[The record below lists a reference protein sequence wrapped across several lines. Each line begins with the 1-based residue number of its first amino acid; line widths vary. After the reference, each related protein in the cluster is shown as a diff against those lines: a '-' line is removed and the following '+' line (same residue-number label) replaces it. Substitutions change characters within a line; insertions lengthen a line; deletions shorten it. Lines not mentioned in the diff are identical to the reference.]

1 MHNKILNKYYFINK
15 FDQSHLDKQDKET
28 TIIFRN
34 YDQIIDEKLIL
45 KLKIYCK
52 KKGNKF
58 LLSNNIKL
66 ALKLNLDGAY
76 IPSFNK
82 DKKHLSYS
90 LKKNFIILGS
100 AHNVYELRTK
110 ESQNV
115 KAIFLSSLFKKN
127 KNFLGINKFKLLS
140 LLSKKPFI
148 ALGGI
153 SNNNLKKLALTNC
166 YSFAGISIFEQKKR
180 PLKRGPFINLS
191 SKLIRMQMIN
201 LTRKTLYH

>member
-45 KLKIYCK
+45 KLKSYCK

-82 DKKHLSYS
+82 DTKHLSYS

-100 AHNVYELRTK
+100 AHNVYEIRTK

-127 KNFLGINKFKLLS
+127 KNFLGTYKFKLLS
-140 LLSKKPFI
+140 LLSKKPLI

-153 SNNNLKKLALTNC
+153 SNNNLKKLSLISC
-166 YSFAGISIFEQKKR
+166 RCFAGISIFEQKK
-180 PLKRGPFINLS
+180 GP
-191 SKLIRMQMIN
+191 
-201 LTRKTLYH
+201 

>member
-15 FDQSHLDKQDKET
+15 FDQSHLDKQIKET

-34 YDQIIDEKLIL
+34 YSLPIDEGLIL
-45 KLKIYCK
+45 RLKNYCK

-66 ALKLNLDGAY
+66 AVKLDLDGAY

-82 DKKHLSYS
+82 DKKHLAYS
-90 LKKNFIILGS
+90 FKKRFIILGS
-100 AHNVYELRTK
+100 SHNVYEMRIK
-110 ESQNV
+110 ELQNV
-115 KAIFLSSLFKKN
+115 EVIFLSSIFKKN
-127 KNFLGINKFKLLS
+127 KNYLGINKFKLLS

-153 SNNNLKKLALTNC
+153 SNNNLKKLNLIN
-166 YSFAGISIFEQKKR
+166 SSGFAGISFFEQKK
-180 PLKRGPFINLS
+180 GP
-191 SKLIRMQMIN
+191 
-201 LTRKTLYH
+201 